1 MDSALRSALDD
12 VLDSAIAPAAP
23 SVDAEGRFPSEAV
36 DALGKAGFLGLLSA
50 PDVGGGG
57 GTLGDAAEAVRAIAA
72 ICGSTAMV
80 LTMHYAAVSVLER
93 FADADT
99 RSAIAAGRYLSTL
112 AFSEVGSRSHFGP
125 RSARRCVLETA
136 CW

>member
-57 GTLGDAAEAVRAIAA
+57 GTLGNSFRLRSGVTGFGTGIGVFVAI
-72 ICGSTAMV
+72 G
-80 LTMHYAAVSVLER
+80 
-93 FADADT
+93 
-99 RSAIAAGRYLSTL
+99 
-112 AFSEVGSRSHFGP
+112 
-125 RSARRCVLETA
+125 
-136 CW
+136 